1 MLLEGQILRNH
12 CCVTNVTLCVNMV
25 DDTNFV
31 EFSVK
36 AKPRETSLPQR
47 KETKREPFIH
57 TIDSLR
63 SLMWL
68 RHMTIHIEICCS
80 PWKPQYLGEKVI
92 IKHIYYGH
100 KSSNLF
106 LTNPSSAGVII
117 SWHPSLLLISRK
129 GAWSN
134 RSSSVSVASGS

>member
-1 MLLEGQILRNH
+1 MLLVGQVLRNR

-80 PWKPQYLGEKVI
+80 SWKPQYLGEKGI
-92 IKHIYYGH
+92 IEHKYYGQWT
-100 KSSNLF
+100 KVVKF
-106 LTNPSSAGVII
+106 II
-117 SWHPSLLLISRK
+117 LPIPPQQ
-129 GAWSN
+129 G
-134 RSSSVSVASGS
+134 